1 MSGTCLFRMKAS
13 TLLLVMMKERS
24 CVIIQVRFEWLMKTL
39 SLSLFPL
46 FKALQSGDL
55 LKNDHDGGCVLYE
68 KRRQVEELLSNS

>member
-55 LKNDHDGGCVLYE
+55 LKNDHMAAVYCMKSAGRWKNC
-68 KRRQVEELLSNS
+68 